1 VAASFDTADAVM
13 RECLGDPASAFSTP
27 TPDGWVPWKGTPY
40 ETPDEVEDTQEETV
54 ALAVESA
61 RRWARRTDLSPE
73 LRLRRIWTVLE
84 AALR

>member
-1 VAASFDTADAVM
+1 VASFETADSVL
-13 RECLGDPASAFSTP
+13 RELLGDPSEFS
-27 TPDGWVPWKGTPY
+27 
-40 ETPDEVEDTQEETV
+40 EDPCETV